1 MEETP
6 SAQAGTGM
14 RFSIH
19 IVNAGKCESRPLLDV
34 GGGLM

>member
-19 IVNAGKCESRPLLDV
+19 IVNAGKCESHLLSDI